1 MAATATT
8 TVEIDN
14 ELLSRLR
21 ERSPGKSDR
30 EALERA
36 ARIQLGFETIQRAQ
50 ERSAAAGVDEDEVMA
65 EAVRVAPV
73 AGCAPNSLKRPWWS
87 DPTTLKIEHLA
98 ERVEVTVVVQDAPV
112 LVRSRRR
119 DQGVL
124 ERQPMMIRR

>member
-1 MAATATT
+1 MDHTAHGCAWSGRATKRCEKI

-36 ARIQLGFETIQRAQ
+36 ARIQLGFETIRRAQ

-65 EAVRVAPV
+65 EAVRGVRE
-73 AGCAPNSLKRPWWS
+73 SR
-87 DPTTLKIEHLA
+87 
-98 ERVEVTVVVQDAPV
+98 
-112 LVRSRRR
+112 RSRLR
-119 DQGVL
+119 G
-124 ERQPMMIRR
+124 ERPKATLMERSSGFKSSTLLSVSKSPS